1 MKKAKNKWLIVA
13 AAIGIHL
20 SIGSVYAWSVLARPI
35 MARLGCTLQE
45 VTWIFS
51 IAILFLGLSAGSLGS
66 FVEHLG
72 PKKSGLIATALF
84 TGGMLGSALALT
96 RGSLL
101 LLYLFY
107 GVIGGIG
114 LGVGYIAPVSTLV
127 KYFPKNRGLAAGLAI
142 MGFGFAGLIAA
153 PVMQLLIAGVGLVQ
167 TFLIMGSVYFLLMLS
182 SSLYLAPPPEA
193 LAAAAAPQHY
203 ASLLKDNSFTPAQ
216 AVSTWQ
222 FKILWWLF
230 FTNITCGIALLA
242 VASPMAQE
250 LVGLSPLAAASM
262 VGIVGL
268 LNGLGRLVW
277 SAVSDRI
284 GRPFTYI
291 AFFALQIAAFLL
303 LARTKDALLFQGLIY
318 LIITCYGGGFACMP
332 AYLSDLFGSGYLSAI
347 HGRILTAWGLAGIA
361 GPLLLSLLY
370 ERSKSYAVTLSFFAA
385 ALAFSLLLALLLKQ
399 KGEPQRPAA

>member
-1 MKKAKNKWLIVA
+1 MQKPKNKWLIVA
-13 AAIGIHL
+13 AAIGIHI

-66 FVEHLG
+66 FVERLG
-72 PKKSGLIATALF
+72 PKKSGLIATAFF
-84 TGGMLGSALALT
+84 TAGLLGSAFALE

-114 LGVGYIAPVSTLV
+114 LGIGYIAPVSTLV

-153 PVMQLLIAGVGLVQ
+153 PVLQLLIAGVGLTE

-182 SSLYLAPPPEA
+182 SSLYLAPPP
-193 LAAAAAPQHY
+193 AACAEAAPQHF

-222 FKILWWLF
+222 FVILWWLF

-268 LNGLGRLVW
+268 LNGLGRIVW

-303 LARTKDALLFQGLIY
+303 LARTKDPLLFQGLIY

-332 AYLSDLFGSGYLSAI
+332 AYLSDLFGGGYLSAI

-385 ALAFSLLLALLLKQ
+385 ALTLSLLLALLLKQ
-399 KGEPQRPAA
+399 KGEPQKPAA